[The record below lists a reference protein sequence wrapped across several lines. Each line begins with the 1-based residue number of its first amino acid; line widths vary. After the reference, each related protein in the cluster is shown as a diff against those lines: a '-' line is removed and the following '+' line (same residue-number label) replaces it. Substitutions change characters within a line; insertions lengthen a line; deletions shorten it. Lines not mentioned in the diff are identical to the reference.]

1 MNDFDLIVIGSG
13 PGGYRAAVL
22 GALRGLRVAIVE
34 KAEWGGCCLNR
45 GCVPKKAW
53 YHTARLL
60 VASRHFAERGISG
73 TLRIDIGTAWDHQ
86 RAVVTKVRNSYLDYM
101 KRLGVARHEGVAAFA
116 SSRRVEITRGADRTM
131 IEGAHCILA
140 TGARPYVPEMFQGVS
155 ARILTT
161 DDLYDRPPPSGDQ
174 VAIVGGGVIATE
186 FAFILTLL
194 GKNVTW
200 LSRGV
205 PLARTRFGAQARQGL
220 TRSLAVHGIK
230 PETLRL
236 RGADADGTQV
246 VLRFEDAEPRR
257 FDWVLVATG
266 RRPFTEGL
274 NLPGAGVG
282 IDEEGFIAVDEGLET
297 AASGVYA
304 IGDCV
309 GGAMTANQAL
319 HDAGVV
325 IGNVLGTDSGPRLHR
340 APEKVPEVLYS
351 ALEIARIGLD
361 DEGAEDAGFEPA
373 IGFSAFETS
382 PRALGQDDPEGFVRI
397 IGDMDSGRFLG
408 GEVVGAEAG
417 ELIHLLAM
425 LSDRDGLRTL
435 ARTSFNHPARAE
447 EILNAVETLASKWSL
462 TETIFGG

>member
-1 MNDFDLIVIGSG
+1 MGDFDLIVIGSG

-73 TLRIDIGTAWDHQ
+73 ALRVDLDAAWEHQ

-101 KRLGVARHEGVAAFA
+101 KRLGIARHEGVAAFA
-116 SSRRVEITRGADRTM
+116 SSRRVEITRGADRV
-131 IEGAHCILA
+131 ILESAHCVLA
-140 TGARPYVPEMFQGVS
+140 TGASPYVPEMLRGVS
-155 ARILTT
+155 ERILTT
-161 DDLYDRPPPSGDQ
+161 DDLYDRPPPSGDR

-200 LSRGV
+200 LSRRA
-205 PLARTRFGAQARQGL
+205 PLARTRFGAQARRSL
-220 TRSLAVHGIK
+220 TQALAVHGIE
-230 PETLRL
+230 PETSRI
-236 RGADADGTQV
+236 RGADADGAEV
-246 VLRFEDAEPRR
+246 ILRFEDAKPRR
-257 FDWVLVATG
+257 FDWVLAATG

-282 IDEEGFIAVDEGLET
+282 VDDEGFIAVDAGLET

-325 IGNVLGTDSGPRLHR
+325 VGNVRGGSTRLQR

-361 DEGAEDAGFEPA
+361 DDGAEDAGFEPA

-382 PRALGQDDPEGFVRI
+382 PQALGQDDPEGFVRI

-408 GEVVGAEAG
+408 GEIVGSEAG
-417 ELIHLLAM
+417 ELIHLLAI
-425 LSDRDGLRTL
+425 LSDGGRLRTL
-435 ARTSFNHPARAE
+435 AQTSFNHPARAE
-447 EILNAVETLASKWSL
+447 EVLNAVETLAHKWSL
-462 TETIFGG
+462 TEAIFGG